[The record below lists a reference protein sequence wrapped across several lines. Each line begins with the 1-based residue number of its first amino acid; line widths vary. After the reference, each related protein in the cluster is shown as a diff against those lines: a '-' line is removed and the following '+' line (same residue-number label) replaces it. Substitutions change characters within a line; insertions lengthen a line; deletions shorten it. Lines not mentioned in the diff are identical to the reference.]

1 MEVDEDDPPGKLT
14 VHRHMS
20 VTILSVICN
29 TCAISKT
36 RSSFKIQHIFSK
48 TLHFKVALLLRHRTC
63 AADTRQNGDG
73 YVVVDGE
80 LSSQIVFVVFNPT
93 NPGRSFL
100 ESSILPLYVY
110 LLPLY
115 IYLVG

>member
-1 MEVDEDDPPGKLT
+1 M
-14 VHRHMS
+14 
-20 VTILSVICN
+20 
-29 TCAISKT
+29 
-36 RSSFKIQHIFSK
+36 
-48 TLHFKVALLLRHRTC
+48 
-63 AADTRQNGDG
+63 
-73 YVVVDGE
+73 VDGE